1 MVAKSKTI
9 YVCSNC
15 GQEFLKWS
23 GKCEACGEWNTL
35 KELKL
40 APTSTKSYGKSEA
53 KEPVNFDQISQEG
66 FSRLTTGI
74 SEFDRTVGGGIVPGS
89 VILLGGDPGIG
100 KSTLILQVLG
110 KLALG
115 LKTSLLYVS
124 GEESAEQI
132 KMRAD
137 RLQITNP
144 KSQIPNLQFL
154 AETNIDSIV
163 STIDKTKPAL
173 VVIDSIQTMWQ
184 EDIPSSSGSI
194 AQVRA
199 CALKLI
205 ELAKTN
211 HIPTVLIGHVTKGGE
226 VAGPKTLEHLVDC
239 VLYLE
244 GERYGSYRVLRG
256 TKNRFG
262 STDEAGIFEMKESG
276 MVEVKNPS
284 GVFLEE
290 RQKGESGSVVTATLE
305 GTRTFLLEI
314 QALTTHSSLVY
325 PRRTAS
331 GFDFNRMQLLV
342 AVLQKKAGLRLD
354 SQDIYLNIVGGFKV
368 REPAIDL
375 AACLAIAS
383 SYTGKTIDPE
393 MVVLGEVGL
402 NGEIRSVSK
411 IEKRISEA
419 GKLGFKRVLIP
430 AFVGQV
436 SIPDSSVEIVKV
448 RAVPE
453 AIGKALI

>member
-1 MVAKSKTI
+1 MPKSRII

-15 GQEFLKWS
+15 GAEFLKWA

-35 KELKL
+35 KELRI
-40 APTSTKSYGKSEA
+40 TKSEGGSGKREA
-53 KEPVNFDQISQEG
+53 SRPVSFDQIQQEG
-66 FSRLTTGI
+66 FSRLMTGI

-89 VILLGGDPGIG
+89 VILLAGDPGIG
-100 KSTLILQVLG
+100 KSTLILQACD
-110 KLALG
+110 KI
-115 LKTSLLYVS
+115 TQMPSNNSLLYVS

-137 RLQITNP
+137 RLGIKAQ
-144 KSQIPNLQFL
+144 NLQFL

-163 STIDKTKPAL
+163 ATIDKTKPGL
-173 VVIDSIQTMWQ
+173 VIIDSIQTMCQ
-184 EDIPSSSGSI
+184 EDIPSSSGSV

-205 ELAKTN
+205 EMAKTN
-211 HIPTVLIGHVTKGGE
+211 HIPIVLIGHVTKGGE

-244 GERYGSYRVLRG
+244 GERYGTYRILRG

-262 STDEAGIFEMKESG
+262 STDEAGVFAMTETG
-276 MVEVKNPS
+276 MAEVKNPS
-284 GVFLEE
+284 GVFLQE
-290 RQKGESGSVVTATLE
+290 RKKGATGSCVTATLE

-314 QALTTHSSLVY
+314 QALTSLTNFGY

-331 GFDFNRMQLLV
+331 GFDFNRMQLLI
-342 AVLQKKAGLRLD
+342 AVLQKKARLKLD
-354 SQDIYLNIVGGFKV
+354 NQDVYLNIVGGFRI
-368 REPAIDL
+368 REPACDL
-375 AACLAIAS
+375 AFCLAIAS
-383 SYTGKTIDPE
+383 SYTGKTVDPE

-411 IEKRISEA
+411 PEKRIAEA
-419 GKLGFKRVLIP
+419 EKLGFKKVLVP
-430 AFVGQV
+430 AFSQQPQV
-436 SIPDSSVEIVKV
+436 NSHCKIIKV
-448 RAVPE
+448 RTIQE
-453 AIGKALI
+453 AIEKALQK